1 MAIEGIGTVQ
11 ALRKERRQK
20 NPLLVIN
27 CAVTAYNYR
36 HIEEMLDIAHEIG
49 ADALNY
55 QHQWALTHKMAD
67 AHNHRYGDVHP
78 VSIEEIGGVG
88 FAIELDSPIQ
98 SLTYYGSGGRSVTRT
113 NVGTLRFSLGG
124 LFKDQ
129 IPGAKNYIVPINS
142 NLYKG
147 LWNYFMLEAD
157 KSKGAHNPSF
167 IMRVLAVTK
176 AMLSQ

>member
-1 MAIEGIGTVQ
+1 VDGGAPPVYIRAFDPETEFYTT
-11 ALRKERRQK
+11 LS
-20 NPLLVIN
+20 
-27 CAVTAYNYR
+27 TASIPGN
-36 HIEEMLDIAHEIG
+36 IQLPSIPT
-49 ADALNY
+49 AD
-55 QHQWALTHKMAD
+55 
-67 AHNHRYGDVHP
+67 R

-167 IMRVLAVTK
+167 VMRVLAVTK